1 VDSSRLFPEALCDD
15 SALEEKL
22 EKIVYCGRI
31 QYNDLR
37 KGDCSSRA
45 VFVSKHVGKDLTSG
59 HSIIH
64 GHYKALLRRGEC
76 RGRPCGVSILAS
88 ARLF

>member
-1 VDSSRLFPEALCDD
+1 MDSSRLFPEALCDD

-31 QYNDLR
+31 QYNDFR

-45 VFVSKHVGKDLTSG
+45 VFVSSHVGKDLATSL
-59 HSIIH
+59 SIVTSFF
-64 GHYKALLRRGEC
+64 A
-76 RGRPCGVSILAS
+76 
-88 ARLF
+88 